1 MQRRHVYTSYDN
13 GSLVKIVTLLKSHK
27 SEYLSGEDI
36 SEPLKL
42 SRAAVWKH
50 IKKLQSLGYKIN
62 SRPKIGYKLIKT
74 TNLLLPWEISDGLE
88 TKLLGKRIYYF
99 DTIDSTQNF
108 AIKLGTKPQESGSV
122 VVAHKQTHGRG
133 RLSRKWVSPSG
144 GISFS
149 LVIHPE
155 FEISAATL
163 FPVIS
168 SLALAISIEKIL
180 KIKPKLKWPNDL
192 TLNGKKIAGI
202 LVDASVESSKIDY
215 LVVGVG
221 INFKINPQQVEKAI
235 KGTENYY
242 GVATLVK
249 KNDKASPVKI
259 VQTFLYEL
267 EKLYEMILHGN
278 SEYLIKEWTKRSSS
292 IGKTVTVLS
301 PTGMIRGKA
310 LRVDKDGALVVSSKG
325 KSQRILVGD
334 VT

>member
-1 MQRRHVYTSYDN
+1 MYTSYDN

-27 SEYLSGEDI
+27 SNYLSGEDI
-36 SEPLKL
+36 SESLKF

-62 SRPKIGYKLIKT
+62 SRPKIGYKLIKA

-88 TKLLGKRIYYF
+88 TKLLGERIYYF

-108 AIKLGTKPQESGSV
+108 AIELGSKPQENGSL

-133 RLSRKWVSPSG
+133 RLNRKWFSPSG
-144 GISFS
+144 GIWFS
-149 LVIHPE
+149 VILHPE

-163 FPVIS
+163 FPMVS
-168 SLALAISIEKIL
+168 SLALAIAIEKVL
-180 KIKPKLKWPNDL
+180 KIKPRLKWPNDL
-192 TLNGKKIAGI
+192 TLNGKKIAGM
-202 LVDASVESSKIDY
+202 LVDASVESGKIDY

-221 INFKINPQQVEKAI
+221 INFKINPHEVEKAI

-249 KNDKASPVKI
+249 KNDKTPPVKLI
-259 VQTFLYEL
+259 RAFLYEL
-267 EKLYEMILHGN
+267 EKLYEMVLRGN

-301 PTGMIRGKA
+301 PAGMIRGKA
-310 LRVDKDGALVVSSKG
+310 IRVDKDGALVVSSKG
-325 KSQRILVGD
+325 KSQRMLVGD
-334 VT
+334 VI

>member
-1 MQRRHVYTSYDN
+1 VYTSHDN

-27 SEYLSGEDI
+27 SNYLSDEDI
-36 SEPLKL
+36 SESLKL

-62 SRPKIGYKLIKT
+62 SRPKIGYKLIKAT
-74 TNLLLPWEISDGLE
+74 SLLLPWELSDGLE
-88 TKLLGKRIYYF
+88 TKMFGKRIYYF

-108 AIKLGTKPQESGSV
+108 AIELGSKPQENGSL

-133 RLSRKWVSPSG
+133 RLNRKWFSPSG
-144 GISFS
+144 GIWFS
-149 LVIHPE
+149 VILHPE

-168 SLALAISIEKIL
+168 SLALAIAIEQVL
-180 KIKPKLKWPNDL
+180 KIKPRLKWPNDL
-192 TLNGKKIAGI
+192 TLNGKKIAGM
-202 LVDASVESSKIDY
+202 LVDASIESGKINY

-221 INFKINPQQVEKAI
+221 INFKINPCEVEKAI

-249 KNDKASPVKI
+249 KNDKTSPVKL
-259 VQTFLYEL
+259 VQAFLYEL
-267 EKLYEMILHGN
+267 EKLYEMMLHGDL
-278 SEYLIKEWTKRSSS
+278 EYLIKEWTKRSSS

-301 PTGMIRGKA
+301 PTGMIRGRA
-310 LRVDKDGALVVSSKG
+310 VRVDNDGALVVSSKG

-334 VT
+334 IT

>member
-36 SEPLKL
+36 SESLKL

-62 SRPKIGYKLIKT
+62 SRPKVGYKLIKT
-74 TNLLLPWEISDGLE
+74 TNLLLPWEISDELE

-108 AIKLGTKPQESGSV
+108 AIELGSKSQENGSL

-133 RLSRKWVSPSG
+133 RLNRKWVSPSG
-144 GISFS
+144 GIWFS
-149 LVIHPE
+149 VILHPA

-163 FPVIS
+163 FPIVS
-168 SLALAISIEKIL
+168 SLALAISIEKVL

-192 TLNGKKIAGI
+192 TLNGKKVAGI
-202 LVDASVESSKIDY
+202 LVDVSVESGKIEY
-215 LVVGVG
+215 LVVGLG
-221 INFKINPQQVEKAI
+221 INFKINPHEVEKAI

-242 GVATLVK
+242 GVATLIK
-249 KNDKASPVKI
+249 KNDKTSPVKL
-259 VQTFLYEL
+259 VQAFLYDL
-267 EKLYEMILHGN
+267 EKLYEMILRGN

-292 IGKTVTVLS
+292 IGKTVIVLS
-301 PTGMIRGKA
+301 PTGTIRGKA
-310 LRVDKDGALVVSSKG
+310 VRVDEDGALVVLSKG
-325 KSQRILVGD
+325 KSKRILVGE
-334 VT
+334 VM

>member
-1 MQRRHVYTSYDN
+1 MFTSYDN
-13 GSLVKIVTLLKSHK
+13 SSLAKIIILLKSHE

-36 SEPLKL
+36 SESLKL

-50 IKKLQSLGYKIN
+50 IKRLQSLGYKID
-62 SRPKIGYKLIKT
+62 SKQKLGYRLLKIT
-74 TNLLLPWEISDGLE
+74 DLLLPWEISDGLK
-88 TKLLGKRIYYF
+88 TKLFGKRIYYF

-108 AIKLGTKPQESGSV
+108 AIELGSKTQENGSV
-122 VVAHKQTHGRG
+122 VVAYKQTHGRG

-144 GISFS
+144 GIWLS
-149 LVIHPE
+149 LVLHPE

-168 SLALAISIEKIL
+168 SLALAISIEKVL

-192 TLNGKKIAGI
+192 TLNGKKIAGM
-202 LVDASVESSKIDY
+202 LVDASVESGKIDY

-249 KNDKASPVKI
+249 KNDKTSPVKL

-310 LRVDKDGALVVSSKG
+310 VRVDKDGALVVSSKG
-325 KSQRILVGD
+325 KSQRILAGD